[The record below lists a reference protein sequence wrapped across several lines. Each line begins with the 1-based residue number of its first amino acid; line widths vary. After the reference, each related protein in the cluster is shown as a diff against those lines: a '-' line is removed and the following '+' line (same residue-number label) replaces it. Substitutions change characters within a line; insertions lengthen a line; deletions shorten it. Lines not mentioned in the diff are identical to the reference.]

1 MPKFAKTRDRYR
13 LNSAKKKKCKAT
25 LKVFFKN
32 VEKSKAAEDFNT
44 LISMID
50 KLAKHHIIH
59 ANKAGRLKSKCY
71 SFLNSLS

>member
-1 MPKFAKTRDRYR
+1 MPKFEKTKDRHAR
-13 LNSAKKKKCKAT
+13 NSAKMKKCKAS

-32 VEKSKAAEDFNT
+32 TDKNIASDSLNT
-44 LISMID
+44 LVSMLD

-71 SFLNSLS
+71 RYFNAL